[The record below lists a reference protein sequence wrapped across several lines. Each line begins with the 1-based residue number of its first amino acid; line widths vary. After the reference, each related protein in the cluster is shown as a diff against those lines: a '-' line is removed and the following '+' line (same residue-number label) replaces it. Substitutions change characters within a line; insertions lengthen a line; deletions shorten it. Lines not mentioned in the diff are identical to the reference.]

1 MHRNFI
7 FSEIQIPPINV
18 PRLLQFEYLVGE
30 NKRKNE
36 QREKE
41 NSACSSGRFEADFV
55 SLWTRVQHQQP
66 PRDPWEKGADTQS
79 NSFLI

>member
-18 PRLLQFEYLVGE
+18 PRLLRFEYLVGE

-55 SLWTRVQHQQP
+55 SLWTRCSTSSLQGILGKKEQAHRAIP
-66 PRDPWEKGADTQS
+66 
-79 NSFLI
+79 F